1 MYQSPQT
8 AQMMCFLWTD
18 LSTSLEFAAIRNWL
32 QRCLSTSWSWESAS
46 VVLVAA
52 PPAWVG
58 QIWTLRVF
66 SLSFQLVE
74 RIFSIGKLQIQRPTW
89 VLTSCVSICFYMFLY
104 VFLWSVNISK
114 FHGHIGS
121 HWIISGYW
129 RYFMP
134 SSMNWLALFNSHL
147 IGLDLPDS
155 PGYCSGGSNR
165 HPEKKTSRIS
175 DIRMVHS

>member
-1 MYQSPQT
+1 MYHSPQT
-8 AQMMCFLWTD
+8 DQIMCFLWTD

-58 QIWTLRVF
+58 QIWNLRVF

-89 VLTSCVSICFYMFLY
+89 VLTSCVSICFYMFLC
-104 VFLWSVNISK
+104 VSVKCEHFKISWA
-114 FHGHIGS
+114 
-121 HWIISGYW
+121 HWITLDHL
-129 RYFMP
+129 
-134 SSMNWLALFNSHL
+134 WLLEVLYALQYELARALQLPPHRPGFAGFTGVL
-147 IGLDLPDS
+147 FRRLKLAPRKKDLPDQ
-155 PGYCSGGSNR
+155 R
-165 HPEKKTSRIS
+165 HPNGP
-175 DIRMVHS
+175 